1 MLQKEKAVDH
11 MDRARI
17 IAETAARIS
26 RELDAAA
33 IMVSGELSFEG
44 IETGGIPVYYI
55 SMRPKSIIDHLVS
68 TGKDGKNPLKEL
80 GDQINREA
88 ASNSDHLQQAAAIEY
103 VLGKLEKGIIVGV
116 VETRSSSSIIVHNI
130 DENPLIKAMKEC
142 QERIKSEVMSA
153 IMKISFDI
161 VLTGR
166 EGKKIGA
173 AFIIG
178 DSEEV
183 LKRSHQL
190 ILNPYAGHDEIYRNI
205 LDKRNWESIKEFSQ
219 LDGVF
224 VVDENGIILAA
235 GRYLDVDAKNVDIE
249 KGLGGRHVSAA
260 AISRDTVA
268 IAVTVS
274 ESGGILR
281 VYKDA
286 KEIICME
293 CLKPAVRYI

>member
-1 MLQKEKAVDH
+1 

-26 RELDAAA
+26 MELDAAA
-33 IMVSGELSFEG
+33 IMVSGELNFEG

-80 GDQINREA
+80 SDQINREA
-88 ASNSDHLQQAAAIEY
+88 TGNADHLQQAAAIEY
-103 VLGKLEKGIIVGV
+103 VLGKQKSGIIVGV
-116 VETRSSSSIIVHNI
+116 VETRGSSSIIVHNL
-130 DENPLIKAMKEC
+130 DENPIIKAMKEC
-142 QERIKSEVMSA
+142 QERIKPDVMSA

-161 VLTGR
+161 ALAGR
-166 EGKKIGA
+166 EGKKIGT
-173 AFIIG
+173 AFIVG

-183 LKRSHQL
+183 LKRSHQI
-190 ILNPYAGHDEIYRNI
+190 ILNPYAGHEEIYRNV

-224 VVDENGIILAA
+224 VVDETGIIHAA
-235 GRYLDVDAKNVDIE
+235 GRYLDVDAKNIDIE

-268 IAVTVS
+268 IAVTIS
-274 ESGGILR
+274 ESGGVLR
-281 VYKDA
+281 IYKDA
-286 KEIICME
+286 KETICME
-293 CLKPAVRYI
+293 CMRPAIRYI

>member
-1 MLQKEKAVDH
+1 

-17 IAETAARIS
+17 IAEAAVRIS
-26 RELDAAA
+26 RELNAAA

-68 TGKDGKNPLKEL
+68 TGKDGKNPLKDL

-88 ASNSDHLQQAAAIEY
+88 SGNSENLQQAAAIEY
-103 VLGKLEKGIIVGV
+103 VLGKQESGIIVGV
-116 VETRSSSSIIVHNI
+116 VETRGSSSIIVHSLE
-130 DENPLIKAMKEC
+130 ENSLIKAMKEC

-153 IMKISFDI
+153 ILKVSFDI

-166 EGKKIGA
+166 EGKKMGA

-183 LKRSHQL
+183 LKRSHQI
-190 ILNPYAGHDEIYRNI
+190 ILNPYAGHDETYRSV
-205 LDKRNWESIKEFSQ
+205 LDKRNWESIKEFAQ

-224 VVDENGIILAA
+224 VVDENGIIHSA
-235 GRYLDVDAKNVDIE
+235 GRYLDVDGKNVDIE

-274 ESGGILR
+274 ESGGVLR

-293 CLKPAVRYI
+293 CLRPAVRYI

>member
-1 MLQKEKAVDH
+1 

-26 RELDAAA
+26 KELNAAA

-44 IETGGIPVYYI
+44 IDTGGIPVYYI

-88 ASNSDHLQQAAAIEY
+88 SGNSDHLQQAVAIEY
-103 VLGKLEKGIIVGV
+103 VLEELENGIIIGV
-116 VETRSSSSIIVHNI
+116 VETRGSSSIIVHSL
-130 DENPLIKAMKEC
+130 DENPLVKAMKEC
-142 QERIKSEVMSA
+142 QERIKPEVMSA

-161 VLTGR
+161 ILTGR
-166 EGKKIGA
+166 EGRKMGA

-190 ILNPYAGHDEIYRNI
+190 ILNPYEGHDEIYRNV
-205 LDKRNWESIKEFSQ
+205 LDKRNWESIKEFAQ

-224 VVDENGIILAA
+224 VVDENGIINAA
-235 GRYLDVDAKNVDIE
+235 GRYLDVDGKNVDIE

-274 ESGGILR
+274 ESGGVLR

-286 KEIICME
+286 KETICIESMS
-293 CLKPAVRYI
+293 PAVRYI

>member
-1 MLQKEKAVDH
+1 MLQKEKAMDH

-26 RELDAAA
+26 RELNAAA

-68 TGKDGKNPLKEL
+68 TGKDGKTPLKEL
-80 GDQINREA
+80 GAQINREV
-88 ASNSDHLQQAAAIEY
+88 SGNSDHLQQAAAIEY
-103 VLGKLEKGIIVGV
+103 VLGELKNGIIVGV
-116 VETRSSSSIIVHNI
+116 VETRGSSSIIVHNL
-130 DENPLIKAMKEC
+130 DDNPLVKAMKEC
-142 QERIKSEVMSA
+142 QERIKPEVMSA

-173 AFIIG
+173 AFIVG

-183 LKRSHQL
+183 LKRSHQI
-190 ILNPYAGHDEIYRNI
+190 ILNPYAGHDEIYRDV
-205 LDKRNWESIKEFSQ
+205 LDKRNWESIKEFAQ

-224 VVDENGIILAA
+224 VVDERGIIQAA
-235 GRYLDVDAKNVDIE
+235 GRYLDVDGRNIDIE

-268 IAVTVS
+268 IAITVS
-274 ESGGILR
+274 ESGGVLR

-286 KEIICME
+286 KETICIE
-293 CLKPAVRYI
+293 CMNPAVRYF

>member
-1 MLQKEKAVDH
+1 MLQKEKAMDH

-17 IAETAARIS
+17 IAETTARIS
-26 RELDAAA
+26 RELNAAA

-68 TGKDGKNPLKEL
+68 TGKDGKTPLKEL
-80 GDQINREA
+80 GAQINREV
-88 ASNSDHLQQAAAIEY
+88 SGNSDHLQQAAAIEY
-103 VLGKLEKGIIVGV
+103 VLGELKNGIIVGV
-116 VETRSSSSIIVHNI
+116 VETRGSSSIIVHNL
-130 DENPLIKAMKEC
+130 DDNPLVKAMKEC
-142 QERIKSEVMSA
+142 QERIKPEVMSA

-173 AFIIG
+173 AFIVG

-183 LKRSHQL
+183 LKRSHQI
-190 ILNPYAGHDEIYRNI
+190 ILNPYAGHDEIYRDV
-205 LDKRNWESIKEFSQ
+205 LDKRNWESIKEFAQ

-224 VVDENGIILAA
+224 VVDERGIIQAA
-235 GRYLDVDAKNVDIE
+235 GRYLDVDGRNIDIE

-268 IAVTVS
+268 IAITVS
-274 ESGGILR
+274 ESGGVLR

-286 KEIICME
+286 KETICIE
-293 CLKPAVRYI
+293 CMNPAVRYF

>member
-1 MLQKEKAVDH
+1 

-26 RELDAAA
+26 RELGAAA

-44 IETGGIPVYYI
+44 IETGGIPVYHI

-68 TGKDGKNPLKEL
+68 TGKDSKNPLKEL

-88 ASNSDHLQQAAAIEY
+88 SGNSENLQQAAAIEY
-103 VLGKLEKGIIVGV
+103 VLGKQESGIIVGV
-116 VETRSSSSIIVHNI
+116 VETRGSSSIIVHSL

-166 EGKKIGA
+166 EGKKMGA

-183 LKRSHQL
+183 MKRSHQI
-190 ILNPYAGHDEIYRNI
+190 ILNPYTGHEEAYRSV
-205 LDKRNWESIKEFSQ
+205 LDKRNWESIKEFAQ

-224 VVDENGIILAA
+224 VVDENGIIHAA
-235 GRYLDVDAKNVDIE
+235 GRYLDVDGKNVDID

-268 IAVTVS
+268 IAVTIS
-274 ESGGILR
+274 ESGGVLR

-293 CLKPAVRYI
+293 CLKSAVRYI